1 MKKIIISIW
10 VFLVVVALV
19 ASTLH
24 FIGIVKC
31 GTNVMIAY
39 GILCGIAY
47 VMTVYAATKGSNK
60 NIINIVKELIT
71 SD

>member
-39 GILCGIAY
+39 GILCSVAY
-47 VMTVYAATKGSNK
+47 LITVYTATKSSNK
-60 NIINIVKELIT
+60 NIIDIVKELIT

>member
-31 GTNVMIAY
+31 GKNVMIAY

-60 NIINIVKELIT
+60 NIIIIVKELIT